1 MEVGPSVLRS
11 TSQRKSLHISLEP
24 LKISLEDSLIPSSLK
39 GTSKP
44 FYVSIVKLVKIHEIL
59 QTQLQRTSELRHET
73 NTMSSTQ
80 KSPERG
86 FALQKYL
93 LLHSQHDA
101 LQKHLNQI
109 TNSFPTA
116 SQSQS
121 PDRTR
126 HASLSSSPG
135 SSDEGMYLSSPVWET
150 RNHRHGGNIRSS
162 RRPAL
167 KQRRSSLPTVVD
179 ESILGE
185 IEQDE
190 MKLKEVNQNIKTTLT
205 ELLNCESV
213 RGDRRYRMWIQTRL
227 MDAEKELKQDRS
239 KSCDRRRSEDA
250 SGMMW

>member
-1 MEVGPSVLRS
+1 
-11 TSQRKSLHISLEP
+11 
-24 LKISLEDSLIPSSLK
+24 
-39 GTSKP
+39 
-44 FYVSIVKLVKIHEIL
+44 
-59 QTQLQRTSELRHET
+59 
-73 NTMSSTQ
+73 MSSTQ

-109 TNSFPTA
+109 TNSFPTT
-116 SQSQS
+116 SQS

-135 SSDEGMYLSSPVWET
+135 SSDEGMFLSSPAWET
-150 RNHRHGGNIRSS
+150 RNHRRGGNIRSS
-162 RRPAL
+162 RRPTL
-167 KQRRSSLPTVVD
+167 KQRRSSLPTVID

-190 MKLKEVNQNIKTTLT
+190 MKLKEVNQNIKSTLT

-239 KSCDRRRSEDA
+239 KSCDRRSEDA